1 MIPRL
6 DTLSL
11 PAGLHW
17 ADEHAYSPVAQTV
30 RRPLDGSLVVYYA
43 PLAAGRPITLA
54 SGEDHGWMRRSTV
67 DALAVL
73 AASPGAVYTL
83 TLRGIDH
90 RVMFRHHEPPTFE
103 ARPLWPLANPG
114 PDDWYLATLKL
125 MTV

>member
-1 MIPRL
+1 MSLRL
-6 DTLSL
+6 DDIDL

-17 ADEHAYSPVAQTV
+17 FDEYTAHAVVQSV
-30 RRPLDGSLVVYYA
+30 RRTLDGSLVVYYA
-43 PLAAGRPITLA
+43 ALAAGRPITLA
-54 SGEDHGWMRRSTV
+54 SGEDHGWLRGSTV

-73 AASPGAVYTL
+73 AASPGAIYTL
-83 TLRGIDH
+83 TLRGVAR
-90 RVMFRHHEPPTFE
+90 RVMFRHHERPAFE